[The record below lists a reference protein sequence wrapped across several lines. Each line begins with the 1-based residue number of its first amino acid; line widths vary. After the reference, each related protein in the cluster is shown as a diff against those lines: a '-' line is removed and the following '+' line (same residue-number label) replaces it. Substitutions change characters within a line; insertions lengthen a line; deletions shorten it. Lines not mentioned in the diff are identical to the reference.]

1 MSASPYTWEQWHQ
14 RFEEALVASA
24 WHEPYMIE
32 EFMEAW
38 ERGEDPAVCAVEY
51 MEQQRDSL

>member
-1 MSASPYTWEQWHQ
+1 MSASPYTWPQWRY

-24 WHEPYMIE
+24 WQHPYMIE

-38 ERGEDPAVCAVEY
+38 ERGEDPAVVAEQY
-51 MEQQRDSL
+51 MENEREIL